1 MFVLLGFLWTLEL
14 QTDPELGEDFVVILR
29 GFGGC

>member
-1 MFVLLGFLWTLEL
+1 MFVLLGFPWTLEL
-14 QTDPELGEDFVVILR
+14 QTDLELGEDFVVILR